1 MKNRA
6 FNVEGYIK
14 VPDNATKEEIEEA
27 LRFYFEISDT
37 MSADNPIDV
46 DLADANNDLRYNSV
60 TVND

>member
-1 MKNRA
+1 MKNIA

-37 MSADNPIDV
+37 MLADNPIDV
-46 DLADANNDLRYNSV
+46 DLAYANNDLRYNSV

>member
-1 MKNRA
+1 MKNIA

-37 MSADNPIDV
+37 MLADNPIDV

>member
-1 MKNRA
+1 MKNIA

-14 VPDNATKEEIEEA
+14 VPDNDTKEEIEEA